1 MCVGIPMQ
9 VVSLEGTA
17 AWCEGRGGRQR
28 IDLSLVGEQ
37 APGTWLLTFMGA
49 AREVMTAEAARHTDR
64 ALDALEGVLAGDAS
78 GIEEAFADLIGRE
91 PVLPAH
97 LRKPETSA

>member
-9 VVSLEGTA
+9 VVSLEGNA
-17 AWCEGRGGRQR
+17 AWCEGRDGRRR

-49 AREVMTAEAARHTDR
+49 AREVMTAEAAGHTDR
-64 ALDALEGVLAGDAS
+64 ALDALEEVLRGDAS
-78 GIEEAFADLIGRE
+78 GIEDAFADLIGRE
-91 PVLPAH
+91 PVLPPH